1 MKINKNQLVYIAIIA
16 IALIASGVTIVRNSK
31 LKGKLNDEKI
41 RSEALLSEK
50 LQLAKSFEKL
60 SSDLSRMEKL
70 NADFTS
76 KIEALEKQ
84 LEQKSAEIKRINAN
98 QAALRAARAKVKE
111 LENSVAKLSSDLET
125 AKANAEREKNK
136 LAAEN
141 QNLNDK
147 VAALQK
153 ENEQLKTSAS
163 ILRAMA
169 SNNHRVE
176 AVRGKNDRLTV
187 RAGRAQRLVFAFELP
202 NDIETNL
209 SFNLTTPDGKKI
221 SSKSNQNAIVNISPR
236 TNNFFEQNPIL
247 GNVGTKTIE
256 IVYKREEKL
265 AKGTYVFD
273 VYNNEKYIG
282 SSRFRL
288 R

>member
-98 QAALRAARAKVKE
+98 QAALRAARVKVKE

>member
-1 MKINKNQLVYIAIIA
+1 MKTNKIQLVYIAIIA

-50 LQLAKSFEKL
+50 LQLAKSVEKL
-60 SSDLSRMEKL
+60 SSDLSRMDKL

-76 KIEALEKQ
+76 KIQGLEKQ
-84 LEQKSAEIKRINAN
+84 LEQKSAEIKRINAD

-153 ENEQLKTSAS
+153 ENEQLKTSTT

-187 RAGRAQRLVFAFELP
+187 RAGRAQRLVFSFELP

-221 SSKSNQNAIVNISPR
+221 SSKANQNAIVNISPR
-236 TNNFFEQNPIL
+236 NNNFFEQTPQL
-247 GNVGTKTIE
+247 GNVGTKTVE
-256 IVYKREEKL
+256 IVYKREQRL

>member
-50 LQLAKSFEKL
+50 LQLAKSVEKL
-60 SSDLSRMEKL
+60 SGDLSRMEKL

-147 VAALQK
+147 VSALQK
-153 ENEQLKTSAS
+153 EIEQLKAS
-163 ILRAMA
+163 TTILRAMA